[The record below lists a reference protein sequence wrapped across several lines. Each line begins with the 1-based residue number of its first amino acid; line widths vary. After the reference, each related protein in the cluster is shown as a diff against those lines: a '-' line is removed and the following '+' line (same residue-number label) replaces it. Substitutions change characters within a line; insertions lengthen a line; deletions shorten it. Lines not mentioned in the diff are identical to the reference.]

1 MARGK
6 NTDAPPVLWDVKAS
20 RKTRFEALVEGYSSD
35 LYRYAFWLCRSREQ
49 AEDLVQET
57 YTRVW
62 RSLDNLR
69 DPQAAK
75 SWLFTI
81 LRREHARQ
89 FERYQPE
96 LAELDPNEV
105 GARGDQG
112 YDHSTEAFALRRALD
127 ALAQEYRE
135 PLVLQVL
142 GGFSCEEIAAQ
153 MGLSRGAVMTRLFR
167 ARRQLRAMLEGDD
180 EGFEEADS

>member
-1 MARGK
+1 MVRGK
-6 NTDAPPVLWDVKAS
+6 NLDARPVLWDVKAS
-20 RKTRFEALVEGYSSD
+20 RKTRFEALVDGYSTD

-49 AEDLVQET
+49 SEDLVQET
-57 YTRVW
+57 YVRVW
-62 RSLDNLR
+62 KSLDDLR

-75 SWLFTI
+75 GWLFTI

-89 FERYQPE
+89 FDRYQPE
-96 LAELDPNEV
+96 LTDLDPTELAV
-105 GARGDQG
+105 RGDHD

-127 ALAQEYRE
+127 ALAEEYRE

-142 GGFSCEEIAAQ
+142 GGFSCDEIAAQ

-167 ARRQLRAMLEGDD
+167 ARKQLRAMLAGDD
-180 EGFEEADS
+180 EGFDEDDS

>member
-1 MARGK
+1 
-6 NTDAPPVLWDVKAS
+6 VKAS
-20 RKTRFEALVEGYSSD
+20 RKTRFEALVEGYSTD

-62 RSLDNLR
+62 KSLDDLR

-81 LRREHARQ
+81 VRREHARQ
-89 FERYQPE
+89 YERYQPD
-96 LAELDPNEV
+96 LTDLDPDEM
-105 GARGDQG
+105 GTRGDHD

-127 ALAQEYRE
+127 ALAEEYRE

-142 GGFSCEEIAAQ
+142 GGFSCDEIAAQ

-167 ARRQLRAMLEGDD
+167 ARKQLRAMLAGDD
-180 EGFEEADS
+180 EGFDEDDS